1 MKNPDCSTRS
11 SRARASWLAPF
22 LAGVAA
28 IALCATASAQVTG
41 STGAAGTAVTAGTSG
56 AVPVPAARPSASARE
71 GLSPDYRLGAG
82 DKLRIEV
89 YKDPQLSQSLQI
101 RPDGKITMPLIGDL
115 SAVGLTPLELR
126 DRLAA
131 QLKDYVTNPVV
142 TVIVQEAVA
151 SNVYV
156 MGEINRPGPLA
167 LTGPMTV
174 LQALAMAGGFKDFA
188 NTKDIRVLRRTATGV
203 ETIRFNYREAVRGSG
218 APVYLRSG
226 DTIIVP

>member
-1 MKNPDCSTRS
+1 MNNESRSTRVVLF
-11 SRARASWLAPF
+11 AALAT
-22 LAGVAA
+22 L
-28 IALCATASAQVTG
+28 ALCAGPATG
-41 STGAAGTAVTAGTSG
+41 QQATGTSG
-56 AVPVPAARPSASARE
+56 TAPAPAAKPAAPRE
-71 GLSPDYRLGAG
+71 SPNLDYRLGAG

-101 RPDGKITMPLIGDL
+101 RPDGKITMPLIGDIA
-115 SAVGLTPLELR
+115 AVGMTPLELR
-126 DRLAA
+126 DRITT

-156 MGEINRPGPLA
+156 MGEVNKPGPLP
-167 LTGPMTV
+167 LSGPMTV

-188 NTKDIRVLRRTATGV
+188 NTKDIRVLRRSMTGV
-203 ETIRFNYREAVRGSG
+203 ETIRFNYRDAMKGVG

>member
-1 MKNPDCSTRS
+1 MNNIPRS
-11 SRARASWLAPF
+11 IRDVI
-22 LAGVAA
+22 LAGLTAL
-28 IALCATASAQVTG
+28 ALCAAQ
-41 STGAAGTAVTAGTSG
+41 AAAQQPTGTSG
-56 AVPVPAARPSASARE
+56 TGPAPVPAPSAPPRE
-71 GLSPDYRLGAG
+71 GLNADYRLGAG

-101 RPDGKITMPLIGDL
+101 RPDGKITMPLIGDIG
-115 SAVGLTPLELR
+115 AVGLTPLELR
-126 DRLAA
+126 DRLATM
-131 QLKDYVTNPVV
+131 LKDYVTNPVV

-156 MGEINRPGPLA
+156 MGEVNKPGPLA
-167 LTGPMTV
+167 MTGPMTV

-188 NTKDIRVLRRTATGV
+188 NTRDIRVLRRTATGV
-203 ETIRFNYREAVRGSG
+203 DTIRFNYREAVKGNG

>member
-1 MKNPDCSTRS
+1 MNNISRS
-11 SRARASWLAPF
+11 IRDVI
-22 LAGVAA
+22 LAGLAA
-28 IALCATASAQVTG
+28 LALCAAQ
-41 STGAAGTAVTAGTSG
+41 AAAQQPTGTSG
-56 AVPVPAARPSASARE
+56 TGPAPAPAPSASLRE
-71 GLSPDYRLGAG
+71 GISADYRLGAG

-101 RPDGKITMPLIGDL
+101 RPDGKITMPLIGDIA
-115 SAVGLTPLELR
+115 AVGLTPLELR
-126 DRLAA
+126 DRLATM
-131 QLKDYVTNPVV
+131 LKDYVTNPVV

-156 MGEINRPGPLA
+156 MGEVNKPGPLA
-167 LTGPMTV
+167 MTGPMTV

-188 NTKDIRVLRRTATGV
+188 NTRDIRVLRRTATGV
-203 ETIRFNYREAVRGSG
+203 DTIRFNYREAVKGNG

>member
-1 MKNPDCSTRS
+1 MNNAFRPLRPRT
-11 SRARASWLAPF
+11 ATFAPF
-22 LAGVAA
+22 LAGLAVV
-28 IALCATASAQVTG
+28 ALCATPASAQQPT
-41 STGAAGTAVTAGTSG
+41 GTSG
-56 AVPVPAARPSASARE
+56 TLPVPATDAKAPTPARE
-71 GLSPDYRLGAG
+71 GANVDYRLGAG

-101 RPDGKITMPLIGDL
+101 RPDGKITMPLIGDVA
-115 SAVGLTPLELR
+115 AVGLTPLELR
-126 DRLAA
+126 DRLSTM
-131 QLKDYVTNPVV
+131 LKDYVTNPVV

-156 MGEINRPGPLA
+156 MGEVNKPGPLA
-167 LTGPMTV
+167 LSGPMTV

-203 ETIRFNYREAVRGSG
+203 DTIRFNYREAMKGSG
-218 APVYLRSG
+218 KPIYLRSG